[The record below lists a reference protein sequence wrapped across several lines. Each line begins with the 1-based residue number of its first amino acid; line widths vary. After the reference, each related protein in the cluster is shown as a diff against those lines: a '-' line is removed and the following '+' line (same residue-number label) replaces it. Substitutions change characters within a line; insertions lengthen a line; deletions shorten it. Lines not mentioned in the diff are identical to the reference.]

1 MLRKV
6 RDSCWCRLFIEA
18 ANNKKSSL
26 VELHLSF
33 GFTTKVWISL
43 KSEKTK
49 QMVVKGCLDTSS
61 FLLCHHAKVAKV
73 AICPLNSP
81 KKVFTL
87 VLYNPSPPAMF

>member
-49 QMVVKGCLDTSS
+49 QMVVKGRLDTSS
-61 FLLCHHAKVAKV
+61 FLLCHHAKVA
-73 AICPLNSP
+73 ICPLNPP
-81 KKVFTL
+81 KKVFTM
-87 VLYNPSPPAMF
+87 VLLA